1 MNVTDK
7 KIIKKRTK
15 ICKSC
20 EHLTA
25 LGSTCNVC
33 VCPIFT
39 KVRKKNTRCP
49 IGKWEA
55 VK

>member
-1 MNVTDK
+1 MIVTDK

-20 EHLTA
+20 EEYVFA
-25 LGSTCNVC
+25 TCNIC
-33 VCPIFT
+33 VCPIYT
-39 KVRKKNTRCP
+39 KVRVKNTRCP

-55 VK
+55 AND